1 LLLLFGIVAYA
12 VAANSMRGIAAA
24 RRNEVAITRLL
35 GASGWMLRGPFV
47 VEGLMTGALAGALAA
62 AAVAGAWWLGV
73 RFESVTFSQ
82 LLPGVGPAS
91 VQYVLAGVIAAGLVL
106 GLLTSMLGF
115 RRIRA

>member
-1 LLLLFGIVAYA
+1 
-12 VAANSMRGIAAA
+12 
-24 RRNEVAITRLL
+24 
-35 GASGWMLRGPFV
+35 
-47 VEGLMTGALAGALAA
+47 
-62 AAVAGAWWLGV
+62 
-73 RFESVTFSQ
+73 VTFSQ